1 MKARSTLNSF
11 CDAPRHHRIYF
22 DRRTSLMT
30 SRSRKRYVVTYIIR
44 MHSVI
49 FNPLPEEFM
58 QNLCFIMLKI
68 NVINRNFLLAS
79 LSPTK
84 LSP

>member
-49 FNPLPEEFM
+49 FNPLPEEIVLHHVK
-58 QNLCFIMLKI
+58 NK
-68 NVINRNFLLAS
+68 RNKSYFFAC
-79 LSPTK
+79 LSQPH
-84 LSP
+84 